1 MTLYYQYMTRLPY
14 EEIVDALASLL
25 ENRGFTSPRAR
36 LSAKLFTDAN
46 RDGVYS
52 HGLDRFGRF
61 LGHISAG
68 LVIPDAESERVWSGG
83 ALERWDGH
91 RGPGNLNAYA
101 AMARACHLAEENGIG
116 CVALANTNHWMRGGA
131 YGWQAADA
139 GYLGI
144 CWTNTMPNLP
154 PWGSDKPLIGNNP
167 LIMAVPRPQGHVVL
181 DMAMSQFSY
190 GALSR
195 YAKEGRELPVPG
207 GYDGRGGLTTDAA
220 AVESTGRPLPIGFW
234 KGSGLSILLDLFGAL
249 LSGGQA
255 TCDMS
260 TDPNKE
266 TGVSQVFI
274 ALSPPNHPGLTD
286 RVVASLGAEGT
297 ARYPGKGTLA
307 HREESRT
314 HGVAVDEDVWR
325 NIKAMLKG

>member
-1 MTLYYQYMTRLPY
+1 MIRIAYN
-14 EEIVDALASLL
+14 EIVEVLSSIL
-25 ENRGFTSPRAR
+25 ENRGFTSSRAR
-36 LSAKLFTDAN
+36 MSAELFTDAN

-61 LGHISAG
+61 LRYLSAG
-68 LVIPDAESERVWSGG
+68 LVIPDAEPERVWSGG

-91 RGPGNLNAYA
+91 SGPGSLNAHA
-101 AMARACHLAEENGIG
+101 AMARACELAEANGIG

-167 LIMAVPRPQGHVVL
+167 LIIAVPRPDGHVVL

-207 GYDGRGGLTTDAA
+207 GYDKNDRLTTDAA

-234 KGSGLSILLDLFGAL
+234 KGSGLSILLDLLAAL
-249 LSGGQA
+249 LSGGRA
-255 TCDMS
+255 VCDMPA
-260 TDPNKE
+260 DPDKE

-274 ALSPPNHPGLTD
+274 AFSPPDHPGLTD
-286 RVVASLGAEGT
+286 RVVASLEAEGK
-297 ARYPGKGTLA
+297 ARYPGKGALA
-307 HREESRT
+307 HREESRI
-314 HGVAVDEDVWR
+314 HGVAVDEEVWKD
-325 NIKAMLKG
+325 IKALLKD